1 MLENSAKIYSVSELT
16 KNIRSLLE
24 FKYPSITVEGEIS
37 NFKPSST
44 GHFYFSLKDND
55 AVLSAVMFRGR
66 TAKLTFKPEDGQ
78 LVSVRGGISVYPK
91 RGSYQI
97 ICESMEVA
105 GRGAILA
112 MLEERKRKLQEEGF
126 FDESRKKK
134 LPLFPKRIAVI
145 TSPTGA
151 ALRDILRVLKRRNS
165 CLNLT
170 ILPAPVQ
177 GSEAAGIIARQI
189 RCANE
194 FNLGEVIIITRGGG
208 SLEDLLPFSE
218 EIVVRSIAASE
229 IPIISA
235 VGHEI
240 DYALSD
246 FAADKRVPT
255 PSAAAETVSEQREA
269 LIRQISD
276 CTRTLHDEINN
287 RIHNIRTVQ
296 AAFTAENLERNFRM
310 CVQPLNLRFDDTK
323 ERIIRCIGDLIRDFN
338 HRYSLVRNGLLAYSP
353 YSILERGYAI
363 VSKDTDGSLV
373 TRKDQVSPEEKL
385 KVTVYQGNFPVR
397 VSADESS
404 NGDNVNGKF

>member
-1 MLENSAKIYSVSELT
+1 MLENEAKIYSVSELT

-44 GHFYFSLKDND
+44 GHFYFSLKDDD
-55 AVLSAVMFRGR
+55 AVLSAVMFRSR
-66 TAKLTFKPEDGQ
+66 ISKLTFKPENGH

-97 ICESMEVA
+97 ICESMEIA

-112 MLEERKRKLQEEGF
+112 MLEERKRKLQEEGL

-177 GSEAAGIIARQI
+177 GSEAAGIIARQV

-194 FNLGEVIIITRGGG
+194 FNLGEVLIITRGGG

-218 EIVVRSIAASE
+218 EIVVRSIADSE
-229 IPIISA
+229 IPVISA

-255 PSAAAETVSEQREA
+255 PSAAAETVSEQRDA
-269 LIRQISD
+269 LIRQISE
-276 CTRTLHDEINN
+276 CARTLRDEINN
-287 RIHNIRTVQ
+287 RIHNIRAVQ
-296 AAFTAENLERNFRM
+296 ATFTAENLERNFRM
-310 CVQPLNLRFDDTK
+310 CIQPLNLRFDDTK
-323 ERIIRCIGDLIRDFN
+323 ERIIRHIGDLIREVK
-338 HRYSLVRNGLLAYSP
+338 HRHSLVTNGLLAYSP

-363 VSKDTDGSLV
+363 VTKNEDGSLV
-373 TRKDQVSPEEKL
+373 TDKDQVLPGDGL
-385 KVTVYQGNFPVR
+385 KVTVHRGNFPVK
-397 VSADESS
+397 VSGEESS
-404 NGDNVNGKF
+404 NGESVNGKF